1 MQGGSES
8 PDMHAAGISR
18 CQCAQV
24 SCVDMQT
31 CMVGLEGCG
40 GLCLHPEHGANL
52 GPVRGC
58 SEGCGVVATAQRLEP
73 HTARSVEEGNQDMCA
88 SCQGTCGGLRKVAE
102 CNKKAG

>member
-1 MQGGSES
+1 MGLRVRACMLLASEGAWAPRS
-8 PDMHAAGISR
+8 AVRIF
-18 CQCAQV
+18 
-24 SCVDMQT
+24 
-31 CMVGLEGCG
+31 MVGLEGCG

-73 HTARSVEEGNQDMCA
+73 YTARSVEEGNPDMCA